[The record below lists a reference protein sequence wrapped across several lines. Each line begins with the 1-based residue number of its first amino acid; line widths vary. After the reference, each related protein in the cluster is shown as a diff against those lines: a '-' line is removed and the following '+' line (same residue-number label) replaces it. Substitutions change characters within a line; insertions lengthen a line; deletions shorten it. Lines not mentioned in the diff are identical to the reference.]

1 MKKSVKITSL
11 VCAAAL
17 LVSSVLSPAS
27 TVVHAKA
34 KKPALSKKKLS
45 VKIGKTAKL
54 SVKRAKGWKISWKS
68 KNKKI
73 ATVKKAGKYAAKITA
88 KKKGSVKITATVKK
102 RTTRRTLTCKVTVSA
117 ASRITPAP
125 STAAPSANPATQAP
139 DNPDVP
145 RNTPTATLPG
155 STPEKPT
162 ETAVPTVNPSS
173 DPTAAPPAVS
183 TEEPTSEPTEKP
195 TTPPTVKPSVK
206 PTVPTAA
213 PPAVSTEE
221 PTSKPTKKP
230 TTPPTV
236 KPSVKPTAP
245 TATPLAPSQIPE
257 NAIQGSKLKGT
268 TNASVNASVGT
279 AGAVTEFKSSSQ
291 YSQADF
297 LLAAP
302 ISLSTIENVE
312 FTLSVKGTPDSVS
325 FKLYDSDGKELTSI
339 TQYNKTSGTHS
350 IKIPDELKNKIITQ
364 YSIMTNTNI
373 KDSTQTAT
381 ATLSKLAFMAPTTKP
396 SASPA
401 PTTTPQPA
409 KTPAATDKPLITMA
423 PEASMTLSEDTFLA
437 SGAAG
442 EPVYNADG
450 SVTITLKKEYG
461 GGGVGFYMD
470 ASKSMVDL
478 SDYSKVIFKISA
490 DAEAPICLRTHDTTD
505 YWGANSSTLLSYT
518 SITTEQKEY
527 ICDLSTINST
537 LGFGVKYNPGGSSDL
552 PEEINLTIHSISF
565 VKDTRDTTDAM
576 NNYTSL
582 AEMAAAYGL
591 KMGTVMNDRK
601 VADKKYGDLM
611 KYHFNSITAANEMK
625 AYSMLDLNKTKEAYT
640 DENSMPVLNFI
651 GADKIMDFAKANN
664 IKVRGHA
671 LVWDAGMLDWF
682 FREGYDSTKPYAKS
696 EVVKAR
702 LQNYIEQVLVHF
714 EEKYPGVIYCWD
726 VVNEAVGDSEAEY
739 EEGDER
745 HVRTKRN
752 NEDNP
757 FYTLVGRDYV
767 ELSFQYTYEVLQ
779 ELKKTMPSL
788 DIKLYYNDYSTFYA
802 SKRDAIYNLVRSVNA
817 FLPDDNGGYVKLC
830 DGVGM
835 QSYIGGFG
843 QQPGC
848 MNENDINLVKEAI
861 LKFASLGIE
870 VQVTE
875 LAVRNYQNDAET
887 LAAHGAFYEKLFQAY
902 LELNSG
908 DEKPLKAISIWGII
922 DEPDLKPDDYSFKM
936 NGPYCGLFDEN
947 LAVKDAFKKV
957 HDLMKNSQ

>member
-45 VKIGKTAKL
+45 VKIGKSAKL

-88 KKKGSVKITATVKK
+88 KKKGTVKITATVKK
-102 RTTRRTLTCKVTVSA
+102 GKTRRILTCKVTVSA
-117 ASRITPAP
+117 AGRISPAP
-125 STAAPSANPATQAP
+125 STAVPSVPSANPATQAP
-139 DNPDVP
+139 GNPDVP
-145 RNTPTATLPG
+145 RSTPTATPAG
-155 STPEKPT
+155 GTPEKPT
-162 ETAVPTVNPSS
+162 ATPAATAVMTVNPSS
-173 DPTAAPPAVS
+173 APTAAPPAVS
-183 TEEPTSEPTEKP
+183 TEEPTSVPTAEPTEKP
-195 TTPPTVKPSVK
+195 TAPPTVKPSVK

-213 PPAVSTEE
+213 P
-221 PTSKPTKKP
+221 
-230 TTPPTV
+230 TV
-236 KPSVKPTAP
+236 
-245 TATPLAPSQIPE
+245 TPLAPSQIPE
-257 NAIQGSKLKGT
+257 NAIQGSKVKGT
-268 TNASVNASVGT
+268 SNASVNASVGT
-279 AGAVTEFKSSSQ
+279 TGAVTEFKASTQ

-302 ISLSTIENVE
+302 ISLSTVENVE

-325 FKLYDSDGKELTSI
+325 FKLYDSDGKELAGI
-339 TQYNKTSGTHS
+339 TQYNKASGTHS

-381 ATLSKLAFMAPTTKP
+381 ATLSKLAFMAPAAKP
-396 SASPA
+396 TASPA
-401 PTTTPQPA
+401 PTATPLPA
-409 KTPAATDKPLITMA
+409 KTPTATDKPLITMA
-423 PEASMTLSEDTFLA
+423 PEAAMTFSKDTYLA

-450 SVTITLKKEYG
+450 SVTVTLKKEYG
-461 GGGVGFYMD
+461 GGGIGFYMD

-505 YWGANSSTLLSYT
+505 YWGSNSSTLLSYT

-537 LGFGVKYNPGGSSDL
+537 LGFGVKYNPGGSAAL

-565 VKDTRDTTDAM
+565 IKDTRDTSDAM

-591 KMGTVMNDRK
+591 KMGTVMNERK

-625 AYSMLDLNKTKEAYT
+625 AYSMLDLNKTKEAYK
-640 DENSMPVLNFI
+640 DETSMPVLNFT
-651 GADKIMDFAKANN
+651 GADKIMDFAKAND

-682 FREGYDSTKPYAKS
+682 FREGYDSSKPYANS

-726 VVNEAVGDSEAEY
+726 VVNEAVGDSETEY
-739 EEGDER
+739 EDGDER

-767 ELSFQYTYEVLQ
+767 ELSFQYTYEALQ

-802 SKRDAIYNLVRSVNA
+802 SKRDAIYNLVRSVNS
-817 FLPDDNGGYVKLC
+817 FLTDGNGGYVKLC

-848 MNENDINLVKEAI
+848 MNENDINMVKEAI

-875 LAVRNYQNDAET
+875 LAVRNYQNDDET
-887 LAAHGAFYEKLFQAY
+887 LTAHGEFYKKLFQAY

-957 HDLMKNSQ
+957 HDLMKNGQ